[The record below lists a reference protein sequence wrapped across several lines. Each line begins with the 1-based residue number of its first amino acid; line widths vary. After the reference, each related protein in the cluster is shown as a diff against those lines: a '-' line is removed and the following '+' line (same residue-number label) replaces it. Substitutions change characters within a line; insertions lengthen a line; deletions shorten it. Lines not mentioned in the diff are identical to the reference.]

1 MKNKINVLLCIAVA
15 SVSVSVQSAFGQSD
29 RTTQQIFSGF
39 HQFADGFKV
48 NKDGADGSKSGITPL
63 TMGCIRQKG
72 NREFPYPV
80 KGHEVI
86 TNPPVFTWPMADYKY
101 PEVFP
106 VDKTKRKMDD
116 CLHYDFQL

>member
-48 NKDGADGSKSGITPL
+48 NKDGADGSKSGITIDYGMY
-63 TMGCIRQKG
+63 TAKG
-72 NREFPYPV
+72 EPGVSLSGEGTRGYNQSAGF
-80 KGHEVI
+80 HL
-86 TNPPVFTWPMADYKY
+86 ADG
-101 PEVFP
+101 
-106 VDKTKRKMDD
+106 
-116 CLHYDFQL
+116 